1 MTAPLDHPEEASP
14 TLAGLHWRVG
24 SDTRVA
30 IASYLLVVAALWLAF
45 QVFTTDRVAANFI
58 TFGPVTLLGLGIIV
72 PLAYT
77 TTVRR
82 RPISDL
88 GLTTSAL
95 VPSLALGLLLGFDT
109 FYNTL
114 RMVDIEWAAPLVPL
128 VAMTLLVGLFE
139 SVFFRGWLQL
149 RFEAAFGVVP
159 GLVLAAVL
167 YSLYHAGYGMT
178 ISEMVPLFGYG
189 LVFGAAFRLTRSVFV
204 LWPFYT
210 PVGSLYANLSD
221 GLALPFEATYGFVL
235 VLGAAFVA
243 VLLATRWTRRAR
255 SRHPGGALKHA

>member
-1 MTAPLDHPEEASP
+1 MSAPTNPQVETSFTRAGPRWSVRRD
-14 TLAGLHWRVG
+14 TLMAV
-24 SDTRVA
+24 
-30 IASYLLVVAALWLAF
+30 ASYLTVVAGLWLAF
-45 QVFTTDRVAANFI
+45 QVFTTDMVAANFI
-58 TFGPVTLLGLGIIV
+58 AFGPVTLLGFGIIM

-77 TTVRR
+77 VTVRR

-88 GLTTSAL
+88 GLTTKAL
-95 VPSLALGLLLGFDT
+95 VPSLALGLVLGFDT

-114 RMVDIEWAAPLVPL
+114 RLMDIEWAAPLVPL
-128 VAMTLLVGLFE
+128 AAMTLLVGLFE
-139 SVFFRGWLQL
+139 AVFFRGWLQL

-167 YSLYHAGYGMT
+167 YSLYHVGYGM
-178 ISEMVPLFGYG
+178 SWGELVPLFGYG

-221 GLALPFEATYGFVL
+221 GLTLPFEATYGFAL
-235 VLGAAFVA
+235 VLGAAIVA
-243 VLLATRWTRRAR
+243 IIVATRWAR
-255 SRHPGGALKHA
+255 GQRLPADRGALRHA

>member
-1 MTAPLDHPEEASP
+1 MPAPTDHPQEVSS
-14 TLAGLHWRVG
+14 TLAGLRWRPTG
-24 SDTRVA
+24 DTLVA
-30 IASYLLVVAALWLAF
+30 LASYLLVVAGVRLAF
-45 QVFTTDRVAANFI
+45 AVFTTDRVAANFI
-58 TFGPVTLLGLGIIV
+58 TFGPITLLGLGIIV
-72 PLAYT
+72 PLVYT
-77 TTVRR
+77 IAVRH

-88 GLTTSAL
+88 GLTSRAL

-114 RMVDIEWAAPLVPL
+114 RVLPIEWAAPLVPL

-159 GLVLAAVL
+159 GLLLAAVL
-167 YSLYHAGYGMT
+167 YSIYHVGYGMT
-178 ISEMVPLFGYG
+178 YSEMMPLFGYG
-189 LVFGAAFRLTRSVFV
+189 LLFGAAFRLTRSVFV

-221 GLALPFEATYGFVL
+221 GLTLPMEATYGFAL
-235 VLGAAFVA
+235 VLGAAIVA
-243 VLLATRWTRRAR
+243 VVVAARWSNGQRSPLADST
-255 SRHPGGALKHA
+255 LKHA

>member
-1 MTAPLDHPEEASP
+1 MSAPTDHPDEPSS
-14 TLAGLHWRVG
+14 TLAGLHWRANG
-24 SDTRVA
+24 DTLVA
-30 IASYLLVVAALWLAF
+30 IASYLLVVVGLWLAF
-45 QVFTTDRVAANFI
+45 QVFTTDMVAANFI
-58 TFGPVTLLGLGIIV
+58 TFGPITLLGLGIIV

-77 TTVRR
+77 VMVRR

-88 GLTTSAL
+88 GLTTRAL

-114 RMVDIEWAAPLVPL
+114 RSMDIEWAAPLVPL

-139 SVFFRGWLQL
+139 AVFFRGWLQL

-167 YSLYHAGYGMT
+167 YSLYHVGYGMGW
-178 ISEMVPLFGYG
+178 SEIVPLFGYG

-204 LWPFYT
+204 LWPLYT

-221 GLALPFEATYGFVL
+221 GLTLPFEATYGFAL
-235 VLGAAFVA
+235 VLGAAIVA
-243 VLLATRWTRRAR
+243 IIVAARWVRGRR
-255 SRHPGGALKHA
+255 SPEGGRAWGHA